1 VQCDVFPGTPWV
13 CYEQRRELRLSA
25 NYSVPRSIWFPS
37 WRLTAAPDESLFC
50 RPFFLPQKPAQEK
63 FAAVGLA
70 QCCRARQL
78 LLETK
83 CESRSGAVGARGR
96 FGVAIL

>member
-1 VQCDVFPGTPWV
+1 MTALQIGYCRLLESKYPV
-13 CYEQRRELRLSA
+13 CHPKGAALGAKLLRRDPLGK
-25 NYSVPRSIWFPS
+25 
-37 WRLTAAPDESLFC
+37 SLFC

-70 QCCRARQL
+70 KCCRARRL

-83 CESRSGAVGARGR
+83 RQSRSGAVGARGR